1 MYRYNTHRPYKNLIG
16 TNVSRLSRRWVWK
29 SEENNVLHYRNIVF
43 PKILYQF
50 KVDSNGII
58 EDVKYIEE

>member
-29 SEENNVLHYRNIVF
+29 SEENNVLHYMFIFSFVS
-43 PKILYQF
+43 
-50 KVDSNGII
+50 VH
-58 EDVKYIEE
+58 KYP